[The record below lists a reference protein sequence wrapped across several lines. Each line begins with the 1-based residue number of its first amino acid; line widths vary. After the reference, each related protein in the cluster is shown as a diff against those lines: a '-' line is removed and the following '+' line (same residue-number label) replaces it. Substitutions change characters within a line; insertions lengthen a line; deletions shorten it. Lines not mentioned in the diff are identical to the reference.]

1 MISISVPTKATE
13 MNPEDLRRLVGS
25 DREAD
30 YVLID
35 VRQPEEY
42 RAGHLPG
49 AVLLPL
55 AEFEDRLE
63 EVWRRRDRAVVF
75 YCHGG
80 SRSRL
85 AARLAADGLG
95 LDRSYSLRGGLN
107 AWRGSALTGLPP
119 LRLIEPQA
127 GLPEILT
134 RAIDLEKGVRQLYA
148 ALIPHFVGRE
158 LDTTLR
164 ELEAA
169 EIAHGQALHE
179 ALTSSSRKPVPP
191 FEMLFDSLPG
201 NLLESGESWGSL
213 VLRFQ
218 QVGRDGCVALLELA
232 LELEYRAHDLYKNL
246 AERAESPES
255 RQLLLELAQQEKL
268 HAVSLLHRV
277 GLYATASQ

>member
-1 MISISVPTKATE
+1 MISISVPTNAAE
-13 MNPEDLRRLVGS
+13 LSPEELRQLVGS

-49 AVLLPL
+49 AKLLPL

-63 EVWRRRDRAVVF
+63 EVWRLRERAVVF
-75 YCHGG
+75 YCHAG

-95 LDRSYSLRGGLN
+95 LERSYSLRGGLS
-107 AWRGSALTGLPP
+107 AWRGSELAGLPP
-119 LRLIEPQA
+119 VRLIDRSA
-127 GLPEILT
+127 DVTEILT
-134 RAIDLEKGVRQLYA
+134 RAIDLEKGVYRLYG
-148 ALIPHFVGRE
+148 ALRPHFASTNLE
-158 LDTTLR
+158 DTLR

-169 EIAHGQALHE
+169 ETAHGRALHGL
-179 ALTSSSRKPVPP
+179 LTAKSRQPVPA
-191 FEMLFDSLPG
+191 FDTLFDALPG
-201 NLLESGESWGSL
+201 DLLESGESWEAL
-213 VLRFQ
+213 VHRAQRLGHD
-218 QVGRDGCVALLELA
+218 GRVALLELA

-246 AERAESPES
+246 AERAEVPES

-268 HAVSLLHRV
+268 HGASLLDRI
-277 GLYATASQ
+277 GMYAAVAQ